1 MVLVCTHQQCV
12 CCYASRRHLHS
23 DRKLTTQIQ
32 SCSVTKDSP
41 LVGNYHI
48 SRPQLRTRKQCLGE
62 MSERRNMFALC
73 EHCDINQWV
82 WVASRHQG
90 TWQSMPTLCITSS
103 RAGEEQATTLTTAP
117 AKSPCWG
124 RVQTVAEGPQH
135 HGKCGLNLGP
145 LVARSLAPAAPPARV
160 NCPLLRSLTL
170 LLSNQHPPLLPPGQT
185 CNWCLT
191 MLYITQRW
199 VGLTRFFC
207 FYKWKVL

>member
-1 MVLVCTHQQCV
+1 MQRCAALLLGHKGFFVGGELSHIS
-12 CCYASRRHLHS
+12 ASAPNTEAMSRWDVGEEEYVRVVWTLWYKSVSLGGIKAPGHLAKHA
-23 DRKLTTQIQ
+23 DTLYYKQ
-32 SCSVTKDSP
+32 SCRGETSNSTNNSTSQVSM
-41 LVGNYHI
+41 
-48 SRPQLRTRKQCLGE
+48 LRKSTDG
-62 MSERRNMFALC
+62 
-73 EHCDINQWV
+73 
-82 WVASRHQG
+82 G
-90 TWQSMPTLCITSS
+90 
-103 RAGEEQATTLTTAP
+103 AP
-117 AKSPCWG
+117 A
-124 RVQTVAEGPQH
+124 QH

>member
-1 MVLVCTHQQCV
+1 MLYAVISTRIVSSLRRYRAARSQRILRWWGIITYLGLSSEHGSNVPVRCRRGGICSRCV
-12 CCYASRRHLHS
+12 NIYL
-23 DRKLTTQIQ
+23 
-32 SCSVTKDSP
+32 
-41 LVGNYHI
+41 
-48 SRPQLRTRKQCLGE
+48 
-62 MSERRNMFALC
+62 
-73 EHCDINQWV
+73 CDINQWA
-82 WVASRHQG
+82 WVASRHHG